1 MKVTTLGIDLA
12 KSIFR
17 LHGVDARGVAVLR
30 RQLTRQQLLPFL
42 AKLSPCLVGMEA
54 GPGAHFWA
62 REIGKLGHEA
72 RLISPHFVKPYVKS
86 NKNDANDAEAICEAV
101 GRPSMRFVPNKNT
114 SQQDVQA
121 LHRIRAQLIK
131 WRTALANEIRGLLA
145 EYGIVVNRGIAPLR
159 RMLPVILE
167 DAENGLSGLFRE
179 MLVEMAERLRVLD
192 ERLRQYDLRVARVF
206 GQDERCHR
214 LAQVEGVGPLIATA
228 LVAAV
233 GNAHDFKSGRELSAW
248 LGLVPRQHSSGG
260 KTVLLGIS
268 KRGDRYLRT
277 LFIHGARSAVRTVE
291 RRKDLRSVSI
301 SRLKGRK
308 GPKRGCGR
316 ARESQRARAVGA
328 THQGGELSNNAVFRP
343 HPPSWLR
350 DDGRKTAIYQPEIAQ
365 AVFDDDGEPVRPAL
379 SKPELR
385 RGPRGHMSDEVESVR
400 IPSGPGVSK
409 SHPSKRPDICEQ
421 PILSIK
427 RQPCAEA
434 GSIYASTVEGAA
446 EPMY

>member
-1 MKVTTLGIDLA
+1 
-12 KSIFR
+12 
-17 LHGVDARGVAVLR
+17 VLR
-30 RQLTRQQLLPFL
+30 RQLTRKQLLPFL
-42 AKLSPCLVGMEA
+42 AMLSPCLVGMEA

-62 REIGKLGHEA
+62 REMGKLGHQA
-72 RLISPHFVKPYVKS
+72 RLMSPHFVKPYVKN

-121 LHRIRAQLIK
+121 LHRIHAQLIK

-145 EYGIVVNRGIAPLR
+145 EYGIVVTRGIAPLR

-179 MLVEMAERLRVLD
+179 MLVEMAERLRLLD

-206 GQDERCHR
+206 RQDERCHR

-233 GNAHDFKSGRELSAW
+233 GNAHEFKSGRELSAW

-301 SRLKGRK
+301 SRLKGR
-308 GPKRGCGR
+308 
-316 ARESQRARAVGA
+316 
-328 THQGGELSNNAVFRP
+328 
-343 HPPSWLR
+343 
-350 DDGRKTAIYQPEIAQ
+350 
-365 AVFDDDGEPVRPAL
+365 
-379 SKPELR
+379 
-385 RGPRGHMSDEVESVR
+385 RGPNVAAVALANRNARVLWALLTKGESYRTTPFSAR
-400 IPSGPGVSK
+400 IPQVG
-409 SHPSKRPDICEQ
+409 
-421 PILSIK
+421 
-427 RQPCAEA
+427 
-434 GSIYASTVEGAA
+434 
-446 EPMY
+446 